1 MLYYRSD
8 EGAEFYCASD
18 GGYYPRELLSGARA
32 GSSPRMLGGSAEH
45 DRSTYYEYIARHSAE
60 LPAQPGAAVA
70 EAPAAPSAVPPRPA
84 TPPPAAPDSAAA
96 PGSAGAAGGAVGTR
110 DAGAA
115 VTPAAPRGEGRRRL
129 TGRLVVGAV
138 ALLAVLAVGIGLG
151 VTFLGPDRGV
161 RATAIETPEPDPG
174 PNGSAPGGSPDGAE
188 PPAAVPEQLETHVAD
203 GTRIAE
209 ERLEGRWVVQLSAK
223 KPGLEADGRTWDD
236 EAILEEFEENRRR
249 HPEAVL
255 LWSGD
260 WSSFRLADFWVTVLA
275 EPYDD
280 PDEALATCRDLGLDR
295 DHCFAKKLS
304 TSEGPDGTTEL
315 ND

>member
-1 MLYYRSD
+1 MSSPEHPSSPASRPRIRRAHSYEYSHRHRSPARPSVAAGHWYGEDGVLYYRSD

-115 VTPAAPRGEGRRRL
+115 VTPAAPRGEGR
-129 TGRLVVGAV
+129 
-138 ALLAVLAVGIGLG
+138 
-151 VTFLGPDRGV
+151 
-161 RATAIETPEPDPG
+161 
-174 PNGSAPGGSPDGAE
+174 
-188 PPAAVPEQLETHVAD
+188 
-203 GTRIAE
+203 
-209 ERLEGRWVVQLSAK
+209 
-223 KPGLEADGRTWDD
+223 
-236 EAILEEFEENRRR
+236 
-249 HPEAVL
+249 
-255 LWSGD
+255 
-260 WSSFRLADFWVTVLA
+260 
-275 EPYDD
+275 
-280 PDEALATCRDLGLDR
+280 
-295 DHCFAKKLS
+295 
-304 TSEGPDGTTEL
+304 
-315 ND
+315 